1 MSIYRRL
8 DDELIDQDGKTHL
21 RIKLEVGDTLVESNG
36 SKWNGQLPDMPDKL
50 LEVLA
55 AHKLNDWAHYEV
67 HASGRVRVFGNFEDV
82 SHVFNIETRDP
93 ILADLLLAGLRAQ
106 GLK

>member
-1 MSIYRRL
+1 MVSQAKFQERY
-8 DDELIDQDGKTHL
+8 
-21 RIKLEVGDTLVESNG
+21 ES
-36 SKWNGQLPDMPDKL
+36 
-50 LEVLA
+50 
-55 AHKLNDWAHYEV
+55 Y
-67 HASGRVRVFGNFEDV
+67 SGRVRVFGNFEDV